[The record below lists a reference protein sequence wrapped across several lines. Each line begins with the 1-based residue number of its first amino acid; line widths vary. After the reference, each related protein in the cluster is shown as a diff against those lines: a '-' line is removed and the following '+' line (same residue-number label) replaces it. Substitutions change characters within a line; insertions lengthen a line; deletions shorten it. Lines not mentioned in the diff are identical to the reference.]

1 VPHGKTRDGRS
12 PYKIQVL
19 DRALAIL
26 EALSQDGPD
35 LSLGQI
41 SESLGLHK
49 STAHRLIMVLER
61 HKLLE
66 KNPERGKYRLGL
78 KLFELGT
85 RAVSQLDL
93 RERARAFLERA
104 VLETGETVHL
114 CIYDD
119 GEVVYVDKV
128 EPGRSVRL
136 ASSVGRRNPA
146 YCTAVGKAIMAHLP
160 ESQVEHAVQ
169 KHGLRQLTR
178 KTISSMAELKTA
190 LAKVRETGYAVD
202 NEENEEGVCCVGAV
216 VRDFSGDPVAAVS
229 ASGPK
234 FRIDTEKIPV
244 LARSVVAAAAALSG
258 ELGFAVP
265 GENDATKSGTR
276 GEKHSRVTRVRALSG
291 EAARDVRG

>member
-1 VPHGKTRDGRS
+1 
-12 PYKIQVL
+12 VL

-35 LSLGQI
+35 LTLGQI

-178 KTISSMAELKTA
+178 KTIGSMAELKTE

-202 NEENEEGVCCVGAV
+202 NEENEEGVCCIGAV

-234 FRIDTEKIPV
+234 FRIDGEKIPV
-244 LARSVVAAAAALSG
+244 LAKSVVAAAAALSR
-258 ELGFAVP
+258 ELGFAVA
-265 GENDATKSGTR
+265 GESHGTKSGR
-276 GEKHSRVTRVRALSG
+276 GDRHSRAPRAQAVTG
-291 EAARDVRG
+291 

>member
-1 VPHGKTRDGRS
+1 VPHSKTSSDTRS
-12 PYKIQVL
+12 PYQIQVL

-61 HKLLE
+61 HKLVE
-66 KNPERGKYRLGL
+66 KNSQTGKYRLGL

-93 RERARAFLERA
+93 RERARPFLERA

-119 GEVVYVDKV
+119 GEVVYLDKV

-146 YCTAVGKAIMAHLP
+146 YCTAVGKAIMAYLP
-160 ESQVEHAVQ
+160 ENQVEIAVQ
-169 KHGLRQLTR
+169 KHGLRSLTR
-178 KTISSMAELKTA
+178 KTISTMMELKAELTQVQE
-190 LAKVRETGYAVD
+190 LGYAVD
-202 NEENEEGVCCVGAV
+202 NEENEEGVCCVGTV
-216 VRDFSGDPVAAVS
+216 VRDFSGDPVAAISV
-229 ASGPK
+229 SGPT
-234 FRIDTEKIPV
+234 FRVGSEKIPF
-244 LARSVVAAAAALSG
+244 LAKSVISAAEALSK
-258 ELGFAVP
+258 ELGFHAMPDV
-265 GENDATKSGTR
+265 KSGKR
-276 GEKHSRVTRVRALSG
+276 NDKRNDKVARA
-291 EAARDVRG
+291 RIVNV